1 MVSKQVRDWRDRV
14 TESMGLPPGTPW
26 GEVWAE
32 EHRRRTVVRAARAR
46 AERGEAFRGD
56 IEALGR
62 RIAEHGAR
70 VRALCGRIAEARRR
84 PGTRRR
90 GPGAE
95 GVNTRRQKDVRAC
108 F

>member
-1 MVSKQVRDWRDRV
+1 MSKQVRDWRDRV

-62 RIAEHGAR
+62 RIAE
-70 VRALCGRIAEARRR
+70 ARRR